1 MAKQKAS
8 SYMTRGELIAGM
20 IFFVVYLVV
29 LPFVADKA
37 FDLAAKLLGAN
48 ISDALRNAIYYYV
61 LFVVTL
67 VIFHQFLSRTSHQ
80 AMDRLG
86 EVCKNIAL
94 GMVAMYG
101 LNELVYR
108 LTNLVMTNR
117 TNLNDTT
124 ISAQI
129 EDAPRTTLLII
140 VFIAPFV
147 EEVLFRGLVF
157 GNLKAKY
164 RVAAYVVS
172 CLLFAALHVW
182 QFAVVNRDMT
192 YFLLMVQYLVPG
204 LVLAW
209 VYERSGTLWTSI
221 GLHMAVNAL
230 AAMARG

>member
-8 SYMTRGELIAGM
+8 AYMTTTEVVAGVMFFLI
-20 IFFVVYLVV
+20 YLVA
-29 LPFVADKA
+29 LPFVADPA
-37 FDLAAKLLGAN
+37 FDFVAKLLGTG
-48 ISDALRNAIYYYV
+48 ISEALRNAIYYYV
-61 LFVVTL
+61 LFAVTL
-67 VIFHQFLSRTSHQ
+67 VIFHNFLACTSRQ

-86 EVCKNIAL
+86 EVCKNVLL

-140 VFIAPFV
+140 IFLAPFV

-157 GNLKAKY
+157 GNLKTKY

-182 QFAVVNRDMT
+182 QFAVVNQDMT

-230 AAMARG
+230 AAVALH

>member
-8 SYMTRGELIAGM
+8 TYMSNGELIAGV
-20 IFFVVYLVV
+20 IFFVIYLLV
-29 LPFVADKA
+29 LPFAVDPA
-37 FDLAAKLLGAN
+37 FDLIAKLLGTG
-48 ISDALRNAIYYYV
+48 ISDALRSAVYYYV
-61 LFVVTL
+61 MFAVTL
-67 VIFHQFLSRTSHQ
+67 VIFHNFLSRTSRQ

-86 EVCKNIAL
+86 EVCKNILL

-124 ISAQI
+124 IFAQI
-129 EDAPRTTLLII
+129 EDVPRTTLLII
-140 VFIAPFV
+140 IFVAPFV

-157 GNLKAKY
+157 GNLKSKY
-164 RVAAYVVS
+164 RVAAYIVS

-221 GLHMAVNAL
+221 GLHMAVNA
-230 AAMARG
+230 MAVWGLS

>member
-1 MAKQKAS
+1 MS
-8 SYMTRGELIAGM
+8 NGELIAGV
-20 IFFVVYLVV
+20 IFFVIYLLV
-29 LPFVADKA
+29 LPFAVDPA
-37 FDLAAKLLGAN
+37 FDLIAKLLGTG
-48 ISDALRNAIYYYV
+48 ISDALRSAVYYYV
-61 LFVVTL
+61 LFAVTL
-67 VIFHQFLSRTSHQ
+67 VIFHNFLSRTSRQ

-86 EVCKNIAL
+86 EVCKNILL

-124 ISAQI
+124 IFAQI
-129 EDAPRTTLLII
+129 EDVPRTTLLII
-140 VFIAPFV
+140 IFVAPFV

-157 GNLKAKY
+157 GNLKSKY
-164 RVAAYVVS
+164 RVAAYIVS

-221 GLHMAVNAL
+221 GLHMAVNA
-230 AAMARG
+230 MAVWGLS